1 MQTFS
6 TSNTDMVAVAA
17 QIKDSLPSNPTL
29 LLYFHS
35 VAFDA
40 ATVADTLAK
49 TYPGVPLMG
58 CSTAGEIVTGHMLDG
73 SLVVAAFTPELVQK
87 AEVVRIGGTVKAALE
102 TLMAK
107 FDKVDHTTHV
117 GIILLDGLSGK
128 EERIIERLS
137 DYTDLTFVGGSAGDD
152 LKFAK
157 TYVAVNGKIVAGYG
171 ALALLQVPAGF
182 DLIKTQS
189 FYPTGKTL
197 TPTRVDKHLTTSWDQ
212 TTRAV
217 LEFNGK
223 PAAQAYAE
231 AIGAES
237 VEAATHAF
245 MDAPLGLMA
254 GNEPFVRSP
263 QRIENDTMYFYC
275 SVNEGVE
282 LSVLKGT
289 DILTDTRKALAGS
302 RHRGLVV
309 FNCIL
314 RTLELKDQGKTEAF
328 GQLFTQST
336 VGFSTYGEA
345 YIGHINQTAT
355 ILALR

>member
-6 TSNTDMVAVAA
+6 TSNTDMAAVAA
-17 QIKDSLPSNPTL
+17 QIRNSLPANPTL

-35 VAFDA
+35 TAFDA

-49 TYPGVPLMG
+49 IYPGVPSMG
-58 CSTAGEIVTGHMLDG
+58 CSTSGEIVTGRMLER

-87 AEVVRIGGTVKAALE
+87 AEVVRILSSVKVALD
-102 TLMAK
+102 TLMER
-107 FDKVDHTTHV
+107 FDKVDLTTHV

-128 EERIIERLS
+128 EERIIERIGDFS
-137 DYTDLTFVGGSAGDD
+137 DLTFVGGSAGDD

-157 TYVAVNGKIVAGYG
+157 TFIAANGKAVTGYG

-189 FYPTGKTL
+189 FCTTGKTL
-197 TPTRVDKHLTTSWDQ
+197 TPTRMDKTQTTSWDQ

-231 AIGAES
+231 AVGAES
-237 VEAATHAF
+237 VEAATQAF

-254 GNEPFVRSP
+254 GSEPFVRSP
-263 QRIENDTMYFYC
+263 QRIENDKLYFYS

-282 LSVLKGT
+282 LAVLKGT
-289 DILTDTRKALAGS
+289 DIVADTRKALAGTK
-302 RHRGLVV
+302 HRGLVV

-314 RTLELKDQGKTEAF
+314 RTLELKELGQTEVFGK
-328 GQLFTQST
+328 LFTQPT

>member
-1 MQTFS
+1 M
-6 TSNTDMVAVAA
+6 D
-17 QIKDSLPSNPTL
+17 
-29 LLYFHS
+29 
-35 VAFDA
+35 
-40 ATVADTLAK
+40 
-49 TYPGVPLMG
+49 
-58 CSTAGEIVTGHMLDG
+58 
-73 SLVVAAFTPELVQK
+73 
-87 AEVVRIGGTVKAALE
+87 
-102 TLMAK
+102 
-107 FDKVDHTTHV
+107 
-117 GIILLDGLSGK
+117 
-128 EERIIERLS
+128 RLC
-137 DYTDLTFVGGSAGDD
+137 DFTDLTFVGGSAGDD

-157 TYVAVNGKIVAGYG
+157 TFVAANGKIVPGYG

-197 TPTRVDKHLTTSWDQ
+197 TPTRVDKSLTTSWDQ

-263 QRIENDTMYFYC
+263 QRIDKDAMYFYC

-282 LSVLKGT
+282 LAVLKGT
-289 DILTDTRKALAGS
+289 DIVTDTRKALAGS
-302 RHRGLVV
+302 RHRGLVA

-314 RTLELKDQGKTEAF
+314 RTLELKDQGKTQAF
-328 GQLFTQST
+328 GQLFTQPT